1 MFFAGVRRLA
11 GQEWRT
17 VVTIIFTVIAF
28 LVLKYGLGL
37 SYGLSVILTPIA
49 FIAIMLVLLAL
60 PPYGKF
66 K

>member
-1 MFFAGVRRLA
+1 M
-11 GQEWRT
+11 
-17 VVTIIFTVIAF
+17 TIIFTAIAF

-37 SYGLSVILTPIA
+37 SYGLSVILTPVA